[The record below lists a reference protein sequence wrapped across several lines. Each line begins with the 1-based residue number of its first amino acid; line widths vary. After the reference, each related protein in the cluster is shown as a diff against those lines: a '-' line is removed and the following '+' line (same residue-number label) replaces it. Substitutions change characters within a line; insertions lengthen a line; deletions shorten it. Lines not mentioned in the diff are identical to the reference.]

1 MSKIVRPFHLAFP
14 IYDIKLTIHWYQ
26 NTLGC
31 KIGRQDKNWVDFN
44 FFGHQIVAH
53 LVKDYDQDLGTNS
66 VDGDKVPIR
75 HFGIVL
81 TMGDWE
87 KLAVKLTELDVA
99 FIVEPH
105 VRFKGLAGE
114 QATMFVK
121 DFSNNALEFK
131 AFKEQTDLFTR

>member
-1 MSKIVRPFHLAFP
+1 M
-14 IYDIKLTIHWYQ
+14 
-26 NTLGC
+26 
-31 KIGRQDKNWVDFN
+31 
-44 FFGHQIVAH
+44 
-53 LVKDYDQDLGTNS
+53 VKDYDQDLGTNS

-81 TMGDWE
+81 TMGDWD

>member
-1 MSKIVRPFHLAFP
+1 MDCPE
-14 IYDIKLTIHWYQ
+14 
-26 NTLGC
+26 
-31 KIGRQDKNWVDFN
+31 GRSSEDWVDFN

-75 HFGIVL
+75 HFVIVL

-105 VRFKGLAGE
+105 VRFNGLAGE